1 VGNNSGEVFIS
12 YSHDNVEHARRVL
25 DLSNKLR
32 SAGIDCVLDQYE
44 KSPPGGWPRWMDKK
58 IRDAHYVLM
67 IITETYYKR
76 VMGEEET
83 GKGLGVIWEGSL
95 IYNYIYNSGTSN
107 TKFIPC
113 IFDVSHQCHIPT
125 PIKGATFYC
134 VSTPEGY
141 DDLYYRLLNKTKTEK
156 PKLGKRRALPQKEVK
171 TDFADIFEKQYIY
184 QGLKSL
190 IERGDGTGFHN
201 ADLGHPVY
209 RAGASDASEEM
220 LKDWE
225 YADSPKN
232 NLLFKMLS
240 KLTKELKQ
248 SGIEDMR
255 FIWWYDFSK
264 WSDFCK
270 FATDVYD
277 KKRGYKKA

>member
-1 VGNNSGEVFIS
+1 
-12 YSHDNVEHARRVL
+12 
-25 DLSNKLR
+25 
-32 SAGIDCVLDQYE
+32 
-44 KSPPGGWPRWMDKK
+44 MDKK

-95 IYNYIYNSGTSN
+95 IYNYIYNAGTAN

-113 IFDVSHQCHIPT
+113 IFDVSHQHHIPT
-125 PIKGATFYC
+125 PLKGATFYC

-156 PKLGKRRALPQKEVK
+156 PRLGKRRALPQKKVK
-171 TDFADIFEKQYIY
+171 TNFADIFEKQYIY
-184 QGLKSL
+184 QGLKCL
-190 IERGDGTGFHN
+190 IENGDGTGFHN

-209 RAGASDASEEM
+209 RVGASYDSDETLMM
-220 LKDWE
+220 LE
-225 YADSPKN
+225 SADSPKKN
-232 NLLFKMLS
+232 RLFKMLS
-240 KLTKELKQ
+240 NLSKELKQ

-255 FIWWYDFSK
+255 FIWWYDFSE
-264 WSDFCK
+264 WRDFCK
-270 FATDVYD
+270 FAIDVYD
-277 KKRGYKKA
+277 RKRGYK